1 VSVAQELTA
10 LGGAPRR
17 LFGGEFSSLD
27 FRKGSEAEQ
36 RDRGSAF
43 DDRRPAQVLPTLW
56 RPARRVDDAQN
67 LDGACADA
75 IWNEVPSVQNHKL
88 ARIRHAS
95 RPAKA
100 RLIGELCYRLQQ
112 PLYDQARGG
121 WVVDLDVG
129 GLFV

>member
-1 VSVAQELTA
+1 
-10 LGGAPRR
+10 
-17 LFGGEFSSLD
+17 
-27 FRKGSEAEQ
+27 
-36 RDRGSAF
+36 
-43 DDRRPAQVLPTLW
+43 
-56 RPARRVDDAQN
+56 VDDAQN

-100 RLIGELCYRLQQ
+100 RLIGELCYRLQHA
-112 PLYDQARGG
+112 LYDQARGG